1 MRPLDRE
8 VQAKYYLIITAQD
21 KGSNPG
27 PLMGTCNSTIIV
39 EDQNDNN
46 PIFPVSQYSLSIPE
60 DVPIG
65 TVVQMVSATDAD
77 LGVNS
82 KLVFSLSNETDAAF
96 HIDNTTGA
104 ITTTT

>member
-1 MRPLDRE
+1 MDRE
-8 VQAKYYLIITAQD
+8 VQAKYYLIISAQD
-21 KGSNPG
+21 KGG
-27 PLMGTCNSTIIV
+27 LVGTCNTTITV

-60 DVPIG
+60 DVPVG
-65 TVVQMVSATDAD
+65 TVVQVVSASDAD
-77 LGVNS
+77 LGINS
-82 KLVFSLSNETDAAF
+82 RLVFSLTNETDATF